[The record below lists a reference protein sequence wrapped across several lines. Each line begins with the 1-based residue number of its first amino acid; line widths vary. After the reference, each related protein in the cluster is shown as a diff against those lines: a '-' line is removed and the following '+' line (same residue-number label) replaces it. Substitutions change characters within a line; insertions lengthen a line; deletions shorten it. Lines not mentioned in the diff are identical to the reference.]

1 MKRKTHKKNYEER
14 WDKIRDPIRSITN
27 NLDDSDKKFIK
38 VKFNADWNLPL
49 KTLVLY
55 NMIIVVTSIFHEG
68 RKYYPKAFLAEG
80 LPKLVSKLTAN
91 INFLSNT

>member
-1 MKRKTHKKNYEER
+1 MKRKTHQKNYEER
-14 WDKIRDPIRSITN
+14 WDKIIDPIRSITN
-27 NLDDSDKKFIK
+27 NLDDYDKKFIK

-68 RKYYPKAFLAEG
+68 RKYYPKAFLPEG